1 MDGDTAKTRLT
12 GVLERIATAC
22 RNCGRDPSAVTL
34 VAVSKFHDASAVAE
48 LAACG
53 QTIFGE
59 SYIQEALPKIEAA
72 PAGLSW
78 HFIGHLQRNKA
89 KLAVGRF
96 DLIHTVD
103 NVELAHILHNKAA
116 AQQLTQAVC
125 LQVNVAGEA
134 QKSGVA
140 PGGLDALAE
149 AVAACP
155 NLRLDGLMVI
165 PPVFDD
171 PEGARPAFARLREL
185 REALATR
192 LGRPLPVLSMGM
204 SGDLE
209 AAVTEG
215 ATHVRVGTD
224 LFGPRI

>member
-1 MDGDTAKTRLT
+1 MGGQTAKTRLT
-12 GVLERIATAC
+12 GVLERIDAAC
-22 RNCGRDPSAVTL
+22 RACGRDPSAVTL

-72 PAGLSW
+72 PAGLCW

-103 NVELAHILHNKAA
+103 NVELAHILQKRAA
-116 AQQLTQAVC
+116 AQHLIQAVC

-165 PPVFDD
+165 APVFDD
-171 PEGARPAFARLREL
+171 PEGTRPAFARLRAL
-185 REALATR
+185 RDALASR
-192 LGRPLPVLSMGM
+192 LGQPLPVLSMGM

-209 AAVTEG
+209 AAITEG

>member
-1 MDGDTAKTRLT
+1 MGGDTAKTRLER
-12 GVLERIATAC
+12 VLERMGAAC
-22 RNCGRDPSAVTL
+22 RACGRDPSDVTL
-34 VAVSKFHDASAVAE
+34 VAVSKFHDASAVSA

-103 NVELAHILHNKAA
+103 NVELAHILQKRAA
-116 AQQLTQAVC
+116 DQQLTQAVC
-125 LQVNVAGEA
+125 LQVNVAGEG

-140 PGGLDALAE
+140 PENLDTLAE
-149 AVAACP
+149 AVAECP

-171 PEGARPAFARLREL
+171 PEGARPAFARLRQL
-185 REALATR
+185 RDALASR
-192 LGRPLPVLSMGM
+192 LGRPLPTLSMGM

-209 AAVTEG
+209 AAITEG

>member
-1 MDGDTAKTRLT
+1 MGEETAKTRLER
-12 GVLERIATAC
+12 VLERIGAVC
-22 RNCGRDPSAVTL
+22 RACGRDPLDVTL

-48 LAACG
+48 LAARG

-103 NVELAHILHNKAA
+103 NVELAHILQNKAA
-116 AQQLTQAVC
+116 AQNLIQAVC

-134 QKSGVA
+134 QKSGVS
-140 PGGLDALAE
+140 PDGLEALAE
-149 AVAACP
+149 AVAERA

-185 REALATR
+185 RDALAVR
-192 LGRPLPVLSMGM
+192 LGRPLPTLSMGM

-209 AAVTEG
+209 AAITEG

>member
-1 MDGDTAKTRLT
+1 MTAAKRLAH
-12 GVLERIATAC
+12 VRERIDGAC
-22 RNCGRDPSAVTL
+22 RVCGRDAAEVTL
-34 VAVSKFHDASAVAE
+34 VAVSKMQDVAAVAE

-53 QTIFGE
+53 QHLFGE
-59 SYIQEALPKIEAA
+59 SYIQEALPKMEHA

-96 DLIHTVD
+96 ELIHSVD
-103 NVELAHILHNKAA
+103 NIELAQVLHKKTRELG
-116 AQQLTQAVC
+116 LTQAVC

-140 PGGLDALAE
+140 PEGLPELAE
-149 AVAACP
+149 AVAAMP
-155 NLRLDGLMVI
+155 GLTLSGLMVI

-171 PEGARPAFARLREL
+171 PEGARPSFAGLREL
-185 REALATR
+185 RDTLATR
-192 LGRPLPVLSMGM
+192 LGLPLPVLSMGM

-209 AAVTEG
+209 AAVMEG

-224 LFGPRI
+224 LFGPRQR